1 MIAFFPIATSALYV
15 PFDSAF
21 IYLGYLPDFYIIPE
35 LDDETGENNNLFS
48 IGRLCLPFHRPFGI
62 GVRKPRF
69 IGDPY
74 SRYMKYMG
82 TDYHLNEVKCLNIKH
97 PIFCWFSSR
106 LPINQSEIEKVVVLG
121 KLCEQV
127 DNYNSKDSS
136 SKDFS
141 FSDFLIADANR
152 SWGEYVCFAPEDQ
165 EAILSYISNPSD
177 CQKMSFDMVP
187 VTSFYKFSMKPNF
200 TDSHKES
207 FWSARLSFSSYV
219 SLSKIYRS

>member
-21 IYLGYLPDFYIIPE
+21 VHLGYLPDFYIVPE
-35 LDDETGENNNLFS
+35 PDDRSTENNNSFS
-48 IGRLCLPFHRPFGI
+48 IGRLCFHFHRSFGI

-69 IGDPY
+69 IGNPY

-97 PIFCWFSSR
+97 PIFCGFSSR
-106 LPINQSEIEKVVVLG
+106 LPISQSEIEKVMILG

-136 SKDFS
+136 LKDFS
-141 FSDFLIADANR
+141 FSDFLIADTNK
-152 SWGEYVCFAPEDQ
+152 SWGEYVCFAPKDQ

-177 CQKMSFDMVP
+177 CQKIGFDMVP
-187 VTSFYKFSMKPNF
+187 VASFYKSSIKPNF

-207 FWSARLSFSSYV
+207 LWSARLSLSSYA